1 VTGSNRY
8 DVQKFELFERSI
20 RATLRE
26 HYKKDVK
33 GSTEFIGALASAL
46 DAVANSPQ
54 MGHTRQEPWP
64 GAILKKHPELQ
75 RFDLRKYT
83 FDMPRLRGAAEC
95 GRLIYLVDHSKQ
107 VIRPVMV
114 YTHKQYAGRPPDASL
129 EQLIQQ
135 IALADPPSPLLR
147 DPGPTSD

>member
-1 VTGSNRY
+1 VTGSNKY
-8 DVQKFELFERSI
+8 DVQKYELFERSI

-33 GSTEFIGALASAL
+33 GSIEFVNVLTSVL
-46 DAVANSPQ
+46 DAVASTPQ
-54 MGHTRQEPWP
+54 MAHTRQEPWP
-64 GAILKKHPELQ
+64 GAILRKKPELQ

-83 FDMPRLRGAAEC
+83 FDMPRLSGKAEC

-107 VIRPVMV
+107 VIRPVIV

-147 DPGPTSD
+147 DPDPASE